1 MRVGAGMFTVSVLYV
16 YVFGL
21 GVEGWGGSQFSQL
34 NKNRN
39 RKSPAIQ

>member
-21 GVEGWGGSQFSQL
+21 GVEGWGGGGVHNL
-34 NKNRN
+34 VN
-39 RKSPAIQ
+39 